1 MPRELIPL
9 VGNRTEAPH
18 QWNPVL
24 KKTSVRSTSG
34 GLMPERTGLDLVLCL
49 NAGSSSLKFALF
61 QVEASSEQ
69 SLASGAVEQLGT
81 ENARARLNVDGKPT
95 ERACP
100 NADLGEGLQVA
111 FGLLD
116 ERGLPRPTA
125 VGHRLVHGGREH
137 LRPTRIDAALL
148 ASLKALVPLAP
159 LHLPAAISGIEA
171 TLTSLPSVPQ
181 VACFDT
187 TFHANMPEW
196 AARLPL
202 PAHFYDEGVRRY
214 GFHGLSYEFV
224 LSTLGDPPPSRVI
237 IAHLGNGAS
246 LAAIKDGRS
255 IDTTMGFT
263 PGGGIMMGTRTG
275 DLDPGLILYLLR
287 EKGYSVDSLEHLLER
302 ESGLLGV
309 AGDSDMR
316 SLVQHLDHDERAHL
330 AITMMGY
337 DVRKAIGAYVA
348 ALGGLDTLVFTGG
361 IGEHTPA
368 IRQAACAGL
377 AVFGIELDP
386 ARNTHGEHVI
396 HSDSS
401 ACRVLIVETDEDR
414 MIARHS
420 GALVRD
426 LALSHTATKMP

>member
-137 LRPTRIDAALL
+137 
-148 ASLKALVPLAP
+148 
-159 LHLPAAISGIEA
+159 
-171 TLTSLPSVPQ
+171 
-181 VACFDT
+181 
-187 TFHANMPEW
+187 
-196 AARLPL
+196 
-202 PAHFYDEGVRRY
+202 
-214 GFHGLSYEFV
+214 
-224 LSTLGDPPPSRVI
+224 
-237 IAHLGNGAS
+237 
-246 LAAIKDGRS
+246 
-255 IDTTMGFT
+255 
-263 PGGGIMMGTRTG
+263 
-275 DLDPGLILYLLR
+275 
-287 EKGYSVDSLEHLLER
+287 
-302 ESGLLGV
+302 
-309 AGDSDMR
+309 
-316 SLVQHLDHDERAHL
+316 
-330 AITMMGY
+330 
-337 DVRKAIGAYVA
+337 
-348 ALGGLDTLVFTGG
+348 
-361 IGEHTPA
+361 
-368 IRQAACAGL
+368 
-377 AVFGIELDP
+377 
-386 ARNTHGEHVI
+386 
-396 HSDSS
+396 
-401 ACRVLIVETDEDR
+401 
-414 MIARHS
+414 
-420 GALVRD
+420 
-426 LALSHTATKMP
+426 